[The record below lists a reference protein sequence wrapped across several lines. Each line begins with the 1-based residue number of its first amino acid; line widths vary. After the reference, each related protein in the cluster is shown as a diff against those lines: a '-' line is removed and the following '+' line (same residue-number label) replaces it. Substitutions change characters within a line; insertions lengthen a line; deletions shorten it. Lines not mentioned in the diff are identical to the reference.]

1 MKKILTLCM
10 AVVAAMSM
18 SAEVKNMTCAE
29 AAAAAM
35 LLPENNKP
43 GTDSVAVTGYVTN
56 TNGKVSN
63 SKETGIPQQT
73 FYLDDE
79 KGSKKTFQGYWC
91 NMPKGEAALN
101 VGDKVVIK
109 GFLMKYNSTAEMK
122 NGDVTILERA
132 IVKVDTINATV
143 CEAVEECEAL
153 ADGDN
158 TQDVF
163 VVEGLVTAVLKTDD
177 GYKQQQF
184 NLTCEDNGKD
194 LQAYNV
200 TMAEGYAA
208 LGDKVRLT
216 GKLKKYGTT
225 LELEGS
231 GLVIEKGNVKV
242 DTIQATVAEALAA
255 AKALENGKVSQN
267 IYVVTGYI
275 DSISSKYSDQYK
287 NISFYMC
294 DDLKAPAYEFQ
305 AYRVKGGQDLKVG
318 DKVAVKGNIMHYYK
332 AAEGDK
338 EEKHAYQMNAGAT
351 YTIVTESAVENVVS
365 NTTDKAAKVIR
376 NGQIYIVK
384 DGIEYTILGTEAK

>member
-10 AVVAAMSM
+10 AVIAAMSM
-18 SAEVKNMTCAE
+18 SAEIKNMTCAD

-56 TNGKVSN
+56 TDGKI
-63 SKETGIPQQT
+63 SKGQQT
-73 FYLDDE
+73 FWLDDE

-91 NMPKGEAALN
+91 NMPDGENPLN
-101 VGDKVVIK
+101 IGDKVVIK
-109 GFLMKYNSTAEMK
+109 GFLMKYNTTAEMK

-132 IVKVDTINATV
+132 AVKIDTIHATV
-143 CEAVEECEAL
+143 CEAIEEGEAL

-163 VVEGLVTAVLKTDD
+163 VVEGVVSSIPENNDTYKTQ
-177 GYKQQQF
+177 KF
-184 NLTCEDNGKD
+184 NVTCEANEKN

-200 TMAEGYAA
+200 TMKDGYAA

-216 GKLKKYGTT
+216 GKLKKFGTT
-225 LELEGS
+225 TIELVGD
-231 GLVIEKGNVKV
+231 GLVLEKGNVQI
-242 DTIQATVAEALAA
+242 DTVEVNVAEALAA
-255 AKALENGKVSQN
+255 VKALENGKVSKEV
-267 IYVVTGYI
+267 YVITGYI
-275 DSISSKYSDQYK
+275 DSISSAYSDQYK

-318 DKVAVKGNIMHYYK
+318 DKVAVTGNLQHYYK
-332 AAEGDK
+332 AAE
-338 EEKHAYQMNAGAT
+338 EEKPEKHGYQTNAGAT
-351 YTIVTESAVENVVS
+351 YEIINETANSNVFVEKEKAVKFVR
-365 NTTDKAAKVIR
+365 D
-376 NGQIYIVK
+376 GQIYIRKNNV
-384 DGIEYTILGTEAK
+384 EYTILGTEVK